1 MNADLA
7 RALSVVMS
15 DVARSG
21 LPADVVEDK
30 DWVGDP
36 GFQVG
41 AQLWSPYGGAQG
53 VSVLVG
59 EPIDDQLVSVAD
71 QVQEFVHEGLLWTA
85 VRPVVW
91 PECPRHPNSHP
102 LAPVNDERSGPVWTC
117 PRDRTVVAR
126 IGELAAPDE
135 TLSCRT

>member
-1 MNADLA
+1 MHGELA
-7 RALSVVMS
+7 RALNIVMS

-21 LPADVVEDK
+21 LPTDVVEDA

-41 AQLWSPYGGAQG
+41 AFLWSPYGGGQG

-59 EPIDDQLVSVAD
+59 EPAHNQLVSVAD

-85 VRPVVW
+85 GRSVVW
-91 PECPRHPNSHP
+91 PECPRHRDSHP
-102 LAPVNDERSGPVWTC
+102 LAAVHDERSGPVWTC
-117 PRDRTVVAR
+117 PRDGTVISR
-126 IGELAAPDE
+126 IGELPEPD
-135 TLSCRT
+135 